1 MKILHTSDWHLGRRP
16 AGGVGLYSNERYED
30 YFKAAEYIVNEAVK
44 NKVDLVIISGDLFDK
59 NDISPE
65 TLYKAEKLLN
75 VLKENEIKVLAIE
88 GNHDQVSTYKESW
101 IWYLEKKDLAIF
113 PKSYLDGEKFK
124 FVPIEIDGIKFFGVS
139 YQSNLN
145 EKALQDLS
153 QSLDKENNIV
163 IVHTAI
169 VNDLSDTLLPG
180 CVTKEVID
188 AFSNKVLYIA
198 AGHFHSFYKYPSTNP
213 FFFIP
218 GAPEYWD
225 LNEKEQKGYIIFDTD
240 SRKYTFYPSKKRKLS
255 TYRISIDNYKEF
267 VANLDV
273 EKGEIIN
280 LEINSASG
288 RYPNV
293 GWIEVEL
300 LSKGALK
307 VNVKVIFE
315 GQVYN
320 SNQLKNL
327 SKEEIEKQ
335 IIKSWGNIF
344 SKNADDTSKLISTLK
359 RTEKE
364 EDLIDIFDEFLSK
377 LLEGEKDDN

>member
-16 AGGVGLYSNERYED
+16 VGGVGLYSNERYED

-44 NKVDLVIISGDLFDK
+44 KKVDVVIIAGDLFDK
-59 NDISPE
+59 CDISPE
-65 TLYKAEKLLN
+65 TLYKAERLLN
-75 VLKENEIKVLAIE
+75 VLKENGINVLAIE
-88 GNHDQVSTYKESW
+88 GNHDQVSTYQESW
-101 IWYLEKKDLAIF
+101 IWYLEKKELAIF
-113 PKSYLDGEKFK
+113 PKCFVENERFK
-124 FVPIEIDGIKFFGVS
+124 FIPVEIDGIKFFGIS

-145 EKALQDLS
+145 EKALCDLS
-153 QSLDKENNIV
+153 QSLDKGENIV
-163 IVHTAI
+163 IIHTAI
-169 VNDLSDTLLPG
+169 VNDLSNTLLPG
-180 CVTKEVID
+180 CVTKEIINT
-188 AFSNKVLYIA
+188 FSNKVLYIA

-213 FFFIP
+213 YFFIP

-225 LNEKEQKGYIIFDTD
+225 LNEKGQKGYIIFDTD
-240 SRKYTFYPSKKRKLS
+240 SREYTFYPSKKRKIS
-255 TYRISIDNYKEF
+255 THRVNIDNYENF

-293 GWIEVEL
+293 GWIEGEL

-315 GQVYN
+315 GQVFN
-320 SNQLKNL
+320 SKQLKNL

-359 RTEKE
+359 KTEKE
-364 EDLIDIFDEFLSK
+364 KDLIDIFDEFLNK
-377 LLEGEKDDN
+377 VLEGGKDDN